1 MTIVEE
7 IAAKLKNVDR
17 DQATVWSKSKSCSS
31 YELFQVVICS
41 NRQGRGM
48 KSLAM
53 KASKIGVFAET

>member
-7 IAAKLKNVDR
+7 IAEKLKNVDR
-17 DQATVWSKSKSCSS
+17 DQATVWSKSESNSN
-31 YELFQVVICS
+31 YDLFQVVVCS
-41 NRQGRGM
+41 NRQERAM